1 MDIKKILLTGNRGF
15 IGKHLYDNFEK
26 NGYQVNTLEMDYLID
41 PFWKPK
47 LYNKVKMSDIIFHV
61 GAISDTKLQDSGT
74 MLFYNY
80 EFSRVLIDYAYELNK
95 KIVYSSSAAN
105 AGSGDGIPNNIYG
118 WSKLLTENYGIA
130 KGGGFVALRYFNV
143 YGPGEEEKGD
153 MASIAYQ
160 AYKNKKIKLFPLK
173 PTRDFVYIE
182 DVVNSNLQSF
192 DAPTGVY
199 EVGTGESNTFETL
212 IDNMGI
218 KYTYTS
224 EDKIPSWYQFNT
236 KADKNKFLPGWYPEY
251 NIKRGTKLYKKYL
264 NERYDK

>member
-1 MDIKKILLTGNRGF
+1 MRISIHQPNFVPWYPFFQKIQQCDKFIILT
-15 IGKHLYDNFEK
+15 HCQFEK

-61 GAISDTKLQDSGT
+61 GAISDTKLQDSGI

-130 KGGGFVALRYFNV
+130 KGGVFVALRYFNV

-160 AYKNKKIKLFPLK
+160 AYENKKIKLFPLK
-173 PTRDFVYIE
+173 PT
-182 DVVNSNLQSF
+182 
-192 DAPTGVY
+192 
-199 EVGTGESNTFETL
+199 NTPPL
-212 IDNMGI
+212 A
-218 KYTYTS
+218 
-224 EDKIPSWYQFNT
+224 IP
-236 KADKNKFLPGWYPEY
+236 
-251 NIKRGTKLYKKYL
+251 
-264 NERYDK
+264 